1 MNENEFLDTSIA
13 AYFASMAGTPA
24 LALYRRWKAGEIIKA
39 RLRSPLPG
47 QPSGVLEIWPERF
60 FESGPV
66 TGATILVNGEVRQAK
81 KRLSDSEFLEW
92 AEGLEEV
99 EEA

>member
-1 MNENEFLDTSIA
+1 MNENDFLDPSIA
-13 AYFASMAGTPA
+13 AYFASMEGTPA
-24 LALYRRWKAGEIIKA
+24 LALYRRWKAGETIKV

-66 TGATILVNGEVRQAK
+66 TGVTVLVNGEVRQSK
-81 KRLSDSEFLEW
+81 MRLSDSEFLEW
-92 AEGLEEV
+92 AEGLKEV
-99 EEA
+99 E